1 MFVIQIDKQ
10 CWIANSIF
18 WIEQNEKN
26 GKILVDESLKYK
38 CLNIEKWKTTTGR
51 KLPNKDER
59 RTKVMSYDDYDDVR
73 TTTTKKSLIVIS
85 ASYIIRCLLLFP
97 TKVTWLPLYILD
109 ENVFNMK
116 KKFLSFHFISAITII
131 NILILCVECEKVLRV
146 SITYTSKKKIFDT
159 WPGHNIQRIIKENF
173 ETIDSSITWH
183 SVFVCRRRHQELT
196 KNL

>member
-1 MFVIQIDKQ
+1 MF
-10 CWIANSIF
+10 
-18 WIEQNEKN
+18 
-26 GKILVDESLKYK
+26 
-38 CLNIEKWKTTTGR
+38 EKWKKKTTAGNCWKT
-51 KLPNKDER
+51 KNER

-131 NILILCVECEKVLRV
+131 NILILCVECEKELRV
-146 SITYTSKKKIFDT
+146 SITYTSIKKNLTRDS
-159 WPGHNIQRIIKENF
+159 GIIVESSEKSF
-173 ETIDSSITWH
+173 SIETIDSSITWH
-183 SVFVCRRRHQELT
+183 SVFVVVHQQ
-196 KNL
+196 KICN